1 MPNLLV
7 FRPGTEDIEEYGWH
21 GMLLT
26 PWLVAWLTLFIFTCK
41 NLDLLVLESES
52 RCEISVPTFES
63 TEWNVVIRP
72 YFTI

>member
-1 MPNLLV
+1 
-7 FRPGTEDIEEYGWH
+7 
-21 GMLLT
+21 MLLT

>member
-26 PWLVAWLTLFIFTCK
+26 PWLIFTHLQ
-41 NLDLLVLESES
+41 LDSPRLLD
-52 RCEISVPTFES
+52 
-63 TEWNVVIRP
+63 
-72 YFTI
+72 